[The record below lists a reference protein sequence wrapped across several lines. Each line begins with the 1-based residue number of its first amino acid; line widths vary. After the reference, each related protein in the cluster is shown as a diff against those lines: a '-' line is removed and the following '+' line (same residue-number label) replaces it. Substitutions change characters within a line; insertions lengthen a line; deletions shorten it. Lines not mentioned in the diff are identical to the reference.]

1 MRFRVRAHVR
11 LVRILPLAL
20 GVVVLAGTLTAQ
32 AQTPAATSPGAPPA
46 ATPPA
51 ASSAAKT
58 PAPARTPRATPPAAA
73 TPTASQAA
81 AARELFKALK
91 LEESI
96 PNTTAAMV
104 DSEVSHNPGLAPYRD
119 IMLAWLRKYMTFDAM
134 LPELTRVYCDTYT
147 EGEMKAL
154 AMFYSSPLGQKS
166 ISKTPELMSKTAGIG
181 AKISQP
187 HSSELSTQLSARRDE
202 LKAQAGAK
210 TPGTGGTP
218 PPAAAAP
225 PPSLPTPK

>member
-1 MRFRVRAHVR
+1 MRPRVRAHVR
-11 LVRILPLAL
+11 LARILPLAL
-20 GVVVLAGTLTAQ
+20 GVVALAGAPTAQ
-32 AQTPAATSPGAPPA
+32 AQTPAAPPA
-46 ATPPA
+46 AKSSSPA
-51 ASSAAKT
+51 V
-58 PAPARTPRATPPAAA
+58 RTPRATPSAAA

-81 AARELFKALK
+81 AARDLFKALK

-119 IMLAWLRKYMTFDAM
+119 VMLAWLRKYMTWDSM
-134 LPELTRVYCDTYT
+134 QPELTRLYCDTYT

-154 AMFYSSPLGQKS
+154 AMFYSSPVGQKA
-166 ISKTPELMSKTAGIG
+166 ITKTPELMSKTAGIG

-187 HSSELSTQLSARRDE
+187 HSSELSAQLSARRDE
-202 LKAQAGAK
+202 LKAQAAAKNPGA
-210 TPGTGGTP
+210 GGTP
-218 PPAAAAP
+218 PPASAAP